1 MWLWLYVDIR
11 ACGYVFMWTCPP
23 VKIITLRGA
32 PVKTIAVLSQK
43 GGSGKSTITLHLAV
57 AAEQDGKTA
66 AVIDLDPQVSATEWA
81 DRRAAD
87 SPAVLATL
95 VARLPQIL
103 EAARANQVQFAFIDT
118 ASHTESNAL
127 AAAREADFILI
138 PCRASAFDIRAIKIT
153 VDLVRMAKKPAAF
166 ILNAVPPRGGRAAEA
181 SAALEEFG
189 ILIAPVHLVH
199 RAAFFD
205 ALTDG
210 RTAQEYEP
218 NGKAAEEIAA
228 LYRWLCEY
236 VGM

>member
-1 MWLWLYVDIR
+1 M
-11 ACGYVFMWTCPP
+11 
-23 VKIITLRGA
+23 
-32 PVKTIAVLSQK
+32 KTIAVLSQK

-81 DRRAAD
+81 DRRMSD
-87 SPAVLATL
+87 TPAVLATL

-103 EAARANQVQFAFIDT
+103 AAARDNQVDYAFIDT

-127 AAAREADFILI
+127 AAARVADFILI

-153 VDLVRMAKKPAAF
+153 VDLVRMAQKPAAF
-166 ILNAVPPRGGRAAEA
+166 ILNAVPPRGTRVSEARAAL
-181 SAALEEFG
+181 AAFD
-189 ILIAPVHLVH
+189 IPIAPVQLVH

-218 NGKAAEEIAA
+218 HGKAAEEVGA
-228 LYRWLCEY
+228 LYAWLCGH
-236 VGM
+236 VDA